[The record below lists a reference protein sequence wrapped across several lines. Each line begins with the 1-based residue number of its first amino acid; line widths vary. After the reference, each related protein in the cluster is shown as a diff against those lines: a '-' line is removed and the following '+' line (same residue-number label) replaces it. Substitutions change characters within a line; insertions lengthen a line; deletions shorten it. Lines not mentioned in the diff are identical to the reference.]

1 MSDAELQ
8 QYAKLNKSDPYTMA
22 LVVSEANRRKEGGMP
37 TQKAPTVV
45 DQQIAGMALPEDM
58 GIAQLPVGDMQFA
71 DGGIIAFQNRGAVPI
86 VLPAGTPDEEVETIR
101 MQNPDQT
108 VVVEGQADLY
118 RDTIRPF
125 FTGYSDS
132 ARKLGRPDLVEGLSQ
147 RGTTAGIAALADG
160 SDSRFQRGPVVASI
174 TDQPPAPDGIKQLA
188 GKAGAGAPNM
198 AGIGAAP
205 SSGGYAGL
213 LKSISEREKQLREGE
228 SEATKMELDGLGK
241 EREALTKAEED
252 AKKYGAEQE
261 EKYKKRGER
270 LDKDEKMNVYKTMI
284 DAGLAM
290 AAGKSPDWVQ
300 NLAAGAQQGLKGY
313 ETRLNKVNEGRDD
326 LDEAMFKLYNIRD
339 AKVTAVGDKK
349 RELNRAETQARAAGQ
364 RALNKISEG
373 AFGQEISVKT
383 KEIDQMFNRW
393 KTEYEQKSATER
405 TRITAESRPDPILKD
420 ENYKLKARGLA
431 QAEMLLNAMTD
442 PEKKAK
448 QQVIVNNMR
457 LELAAMRGSSGSVG
471 GGGSGT
477 VDTNNPLL
485 GP

>member
-1 MSDAELQ
+1 
-8 QYAKLNKSDPYTMA
+8 
-22 LVVSEANRRKEGGMP
+22 MP

-45 DQQIAGMALPEDM
+45 EQQIAGMALPEEM

-71 DGGIIAFQNRGAVPI
+71 DGGIIAFEEGGATSPFGDFYRGIRDI
-86 VLPAGTPDEEVETIR
+86 VRVDPKLASLRDRQAAAQQGIFEALTPAEKAARAQELRIVEQEIAALQSGNAAPTSG
-101 MQNPDQT
+101 
-108 VVVEGQADLY
+108 V
-118 RDTIRPF
+118 
-125 FTGYSDS
+125 
-132 ARKLGRPDLVEGLSQ
+132 
-147 RGTTAGIAALADG
+147 AALADG
-160 SDSRFQRGPVVASI
+160 SDSRFARGPVVAGI

-205 SSGGYAGL
+205 SSSGYSDI
-213 LKSISEREKQLREGE
+213 LKDISAREKQLREGE
-228 SEATKMELDGLGK
+228 AAATKMELAGMEK
-241 EREALTKAEED
+241 ERTELEAAKEE
-252 AKKYGAEQE
+252 AKKYGTEQE

-270 LDKDEKMNVYKTMI
+270 LDKDEKMNIYKTMI

-300 NLAAGAQQGLKGY
+300 NLAVGAQQGLKGY
-313 ETRLNKVNEGRDD
+313 EARLTKVNEGRDE
-326 LDEAMFKLYNIRD
+326 LDDAMFKLYNIRND
-339 AKVTAVGDKK
+339 KLTAVGDKK
-349 RELNRAETQARAAGQ
+349 RELNRAQTKAEAAGQ

-373 AFGQEISVKT
+373 AFGQEINVKT
-383 KEIDQMFNRW
+383 KQLDQIY
-393 KTEYEQKSATER
+393 KTWETRYTQSQATER
-405 TRITAESRPDPILKD
+405 TRISAETRPDPILKD

-431 QAEMLLNAMTD
+431 QAEMLLNAITD

-457 LELAAMRGSSGSVG
+457 TELAAMRGGSGSVG
-471 GGGSGT
+471 GSGSGT